1 MAATARR
8 LARHEPTRDVRHGP
22 ARELKE
28 LLAQSQART
37 RRFVAQLSKNTAAP
51 RASIRAADFLQA
63 ALSFLETFAAN
74 VSGNEVNVAVTD
86 CETGERHC
94 FALRV

>member
-8 LARHEPTRDVRHGP
+8 IHRHEPTRDVPHRH
-22 ARELKE
+22 AHELREL
-28 LLAQSQART
+28 LTQSRA
-37 RRFVAQLSKNTAAP
+37 RRFVVQLSKNTAAP

-63 ALSFLETFAAN
+63 ALSFLETFAAD

-94 FALRV
+94 FALSV